1 MKAWTLAPLFFL
13 LSMSLFAQE
22 QMVLRL
28 NEKGLMKILKL
39 GLQYNSGEKGSRT
52 LIIPKNIY
60 KFTVPKAN
68 LVSNPIV
75 PIINEISD
83 LNMRRD
89 LDFYFN
95 TSDIKVSG
103 TADEKSLKAQIFNS
117 NENGFDLKLSLNL
130 PSLTVNGAKLS
141 LCEDKQRNSKNCG
154 SGLKATISNLRIATR
169 GRPVSL
175 SIVLRLRTD
184 GKVARVSVRSVDS
197 NLEGKYA
204 PALDINFQSLEVPR
218 IAIVINGEE
227 TELDTSRLKEQLL
240 NYRSYLG
247 KKLLSFAGEFIANDV
262 AEMLNVYLVN
272 KSIATSFQLYRKN
285 NPVKFDEFLS
295 DREYGRIDN
304 TYFRPSYYVPKAQ
317 PSFLEEIADLIQK
330 AQVDVALKDISTPG
344 NKDVQL
350 SGLLNFML
358 NGKEIRVRN
367 TLANSNRTLP
377 ALNLSTQRNSD
388 LNLAISE
395 PLLNGILDVANSQNL
410 FQKIFEATSPVPG
423 FSVRNVKLH
432 FNGNRSIIAVVNA
445 QIDLKK
451 ISSKGVTQW
460 FKNRIAA
467 WLERNNNNSIIYFP
481 IEVSVMPSFTKL
493 KNGHAGLDLKVLSPF
508 NYAEL
513 PNRFHYP
520 SNVPEMTETVKDGV
534 MEELRASLEPHTNK
548 TYSVDLTK
556 FLNKSG
562 VIFHPKAIS
571 ISQGA
576 YLLMNLDIADLKFN
590 SKNPN
595 QR

>member
-1 MKAWTLAPLFFL
+1 MKAWTLAPLLFL
-13 LSMSLFAQE
+13 LSLSLFAQE

-28 NEKGLMKILKL
+28 NEKGIMKILKL

-60 KFTVPKAN
+60 KFTVPRAN

-83 LNMRRD
+83 LNMNRD

-95 TSDIKVSG
+95 TSDIRVSG
-103 TADEKSLKAQIFNS
+103 AADSKSLKAQIFNS
-117 NENGFDLKLSLNL
+117 TENGFDLKLSLSL
-130 PSLTVNGAKLS
+130 PNLTVRGSELS
-141 LCEDKQRNSKNCG
+141 LCEDKQRNYKRCG
-154 SGLKATISNLRIATR
+154 SGLKATLTNLRIATR
-169 GRPVSL
+169 GRPVTL

-204 PALDINFQSLEVPR
+204 PTLDINFDSLNVPR
-218 IAIVINGEE
+218 IAIVINGVES
-227 TELDTSRLKEQLL
+227 ELDTSRLKDQLL

-247 KKLLSFAGEFIANDV
+247 KKLLAFAGEFIANDV
-262 AEMLNVYLVN
+262 AEMLNIYLIN
-272 KSIATSFQLYRKN
+272 KEVATSFQLYRKD
-285 NPVKFDEFLS
+285 NPVHFDEFLS
-295 DREYGRIDN
+295 DREFGRVDN
-304 TYFRPSYYVPKAQ
+304 TYVSPFYYVAKPQ
-317 PSFLEEIADLIQK
+317 PSLMEEIADLIQK
-330 AQVDVALKDISTPG
+330 AQVDVALKNISTPG
-344 NKDVQL
+344 NKDVEL
-350 SGLLNFML
+350 SGVLNFML
-358 NGKEIRVRN
+358 NGKEIRVQN
-367 TLANSNRTLP
+367 TLGNSNRRLP
-377 ALNLSTQRNSD
+377 PINLSNQRNSD

-410 FQKIFEATSPVPG
+410 FQKIFETTSPVPG
-423 FSVRNVKLH
+423 FSIRNVKIH
-432 FNGNRSIIAVVNA
+432 FNGNRSLIAVINA
-445 QIDLKK
+445 RIDLKK
-451 ISSKGVTQW
+451 LSSKGVKQW

-481 IEVSVMPSFTKL
+481 IEVSVIPSFTRL
-493 KNGHAGLDLKVLSPF
+493 KNGQAGLDLKVLSPF
-508 NYAEL
+508 NYSEL

-562 VIFHPKAIS
+562 VVFHPKAIS
-571 ISQGA
+571 ITQGA

-595 QR
+595 KR